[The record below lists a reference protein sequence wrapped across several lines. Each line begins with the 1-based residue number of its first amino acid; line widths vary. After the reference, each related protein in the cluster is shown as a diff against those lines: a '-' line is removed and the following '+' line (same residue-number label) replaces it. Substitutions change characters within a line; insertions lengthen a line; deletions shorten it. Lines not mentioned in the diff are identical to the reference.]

1 MATVDL
7 VKNWLSTEGYKYDV
21 DGDGDVHFK
30 YEGINYYFTVDN
42 NDQSFFRI
50 IMPAIYKVEGN
61 RARVLEA
68 ANTITRDIKVLK
80 AFLVED
86 YLWLTVE
93 MFLDASPEIEDFFPR
108 CLSIMQRGR
117 EMIAKEIFD

>member
-7 VKNWLSTEGYKYDV
+7 VKNWLSTEGYRYDV
-21 DGDGDVHFK
+21 DSDGDVHFK

-68 ANTITRDIKVLK
+68 ANTITRDIKVL
-80 AFLVED
+80 
-86 YLWLTVE
+86 
-93 MFLDASPEIEDFFPR
+93 SR
-108 CLSIMQRGR
+108 CSLMHLLRLRISSHVVCQSCRGEGR
-117 EMIAKEIFD
+117 